1 MLEELLPPQVAAV
14 EAFTDPAEPPVLF
27 PEEERHIA
35 RAVDKRRR
43 EFSTVRV
50 CARAA
55 LERLGAPRVPLVPG
69 ERGAPDWPDGFVG
82 SMTHCQGYRAAAV
95 ARAGE
100 MVSVGIDAEPN
111 EPLRERGVLD
121 TIALPRERAALAG
134 LAARRAG
141 VSWERLLFSAKE
153 SVYKVW
159 FPLTR
164 RWLDFEEALID
175 IDPDAGTFT
184 ARLLVPGP
192 EVDGVRLPGF
202 TGRWLA
208 RDGLLVTA
216 IGLARGPAPAPPEP
230 RDAADGE
237 LAGAA
242 SWGRGET
249 AVGVFSR

>member
-1 MLEELLPPQVAAV
+1 MIEELLPPGVAAV
-14 EAFTDPAEPPVLF
+14 EAFTDPAEPPALF

-55 LERLGAPRVPLVPG
+55 LDRLGGPRVPLVPG
-69 ERGAPDWPDGFVG
+69 ERGAPGWPDGFVG
-82 SMTHCQGYRAAAV
+82 SMTHCHGYRAAAV
-95 ARAGE
+95 ARSGE
-100 MVSVGIDAEPN
+100 LASVGIDAEPN

-121 TIALPRERAALAG
+121 TIALPGERVALAG
-134 LAARRAG
+134 LAARRAD
-141 VSWERLLFSAKE
+141 VAWERLLFSAKE

-164 RWLDFEEALID
+164 RWLDFEEAAIT

-184 ARLLVPGP
+184 ARLLGPGP
-192 EVDGVRLPGF
+192 EGDGVRLPGF
-202 TGRWLA
+202 TGRGLA

-216 IGLARGPAPAPPEP
+216 IGVARRPAAPPGP
-230 RDAADGE
+230 RDAHGEPAD
-237 LAGAA
+237 
-242 SWGRGET
+242 
-249 AVGVFSR
+249 VPV